1 MAAILSVSQ
10 NRREVCC
17 WSQSITIQ
25 QQQTF
30 QPKRRLISECYFRK
44 IHEING
50 SLVVRKVKKSWDSWQ
65 NQENRELVRAFGVEE
80 QYCWGS
86 SSCLL
91 LGLVIKLQKCINFCL
106 KVGHSANSK
115 PSKSTTYRPVKGIK
129 SWHQKFWA
137 QCTLSTSWL
146 RNGNDRSIYG
156 SSRFDIGRF
165 RVEPTNYE
173 RRLHLSD
180 TFASRSARARS
191 VRSLRYGLCTS

>member
-1 MAAILSVSQ
+1 MRLTEVLSWEKLK
-10 NRREVCC
+10 NRETHGR
-17 WSQSITIQ
+17 
-25 QQQTF
+25 
-30 QPKRRLISECYFRK
+30 Y
-44 IHEING
+44 
-50 SLVVRKVKKSWDSWQ
+50 
-65 NQENRELVRAFGVEE
+65 QENRELVRAFGVEE

-115 PSKSTTYRPVKGIK
+115 PSKSTTYRPVKDIK

-165 RVEPTNYE
+165 RVELTNYE

-180 TFASRSARARS
+180 TSASRSAHS
-191 VRSLRYGLCTS
+191 NSFLSLRVMHELKRTSLYSS

>member
-1 MAAILSVSQ
+1 MRLTEVLSWEKLK
-10 NRREVCC
+10 NRETHGR
-17 WSQSITIQ
+17 
-25 QQQTF
+25 
-30 QPKRRLISECYFRK
+30 Y
-44 IHEING
+44 
-50 SLVVRKVKKSWDSWQ
+50 
-65 NQENRELVRAFGVEE
+65 QENRELVRAFGVEE

-146 RNGNDRSIYG
+146 RNGNDRSTAVVVLISG
-156 SSRFDIGRF
+156 AFVWSRLITKDVYILQVGVRT
-165 RVEPTNYE
+165 VT
-173 RRLHLSD
+173 
-180 TFASRSARARS
+180 
-191 VRSLRYGLCTS
+191 RSLRYGLCTS